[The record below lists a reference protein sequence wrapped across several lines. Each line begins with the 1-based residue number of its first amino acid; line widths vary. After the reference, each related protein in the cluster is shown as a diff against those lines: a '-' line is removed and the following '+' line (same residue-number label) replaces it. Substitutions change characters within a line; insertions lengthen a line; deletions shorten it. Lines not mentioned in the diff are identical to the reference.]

1 MKIVKT
7 AAQYLSL
14 ASVAG
19 LFDRHRH
26 AGARRATEPRPEAGP
41 AADAAAPDPGA
52 NPPLTLNRYS
62 SRRRATSARSPS
74 LAPPSMFR
82 S

>member
-1 MKIVKT
+1 MKIVKNRSP
-7 AAQYLSL
+7 LP
-14 ASVAG
+14 VAG
-19 LFDRHRH
+19 VRRRPLDRHRH
-26 AGARRATEPRPEAGP
+26 AAQDGATEPAPKPAP

-52 NPPLTLNRYS
+52 NPPLTLNRYLVTG
-62 SRRRATSARSPS
+62 RATSARSPS